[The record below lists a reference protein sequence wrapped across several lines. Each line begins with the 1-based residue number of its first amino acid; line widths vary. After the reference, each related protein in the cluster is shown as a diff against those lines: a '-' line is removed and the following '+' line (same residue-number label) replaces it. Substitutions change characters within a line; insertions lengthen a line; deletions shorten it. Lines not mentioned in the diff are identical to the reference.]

1 MFAEH
6 SPNTMNAQIDRFPV
20 SDLPDRYDIKRT
32 ALYERFKALDIK
44 PIKQGNKSYV
54 DGDQLQ
60 QLDDLH
66 AHIGRGGGLTD
77 FLEETEQ
84 PKSEISEQLAP
95 INQSG
100 VLFALAEALTSRL
113 VPAIASKLAPPPP
126 PLAHLEAL
134 ERAYEKD
141 WLLSTS
147 ELAQLLKLSPKTIRG
162 YGNSFSEAGFI
173 FTKAGTRARQET
185 AWRVSKAR
193 PRPK

>member
-1 MFAEH
+1 
-6 SPNTMNAQIDRFPV
+6 MNAQIDRFPV

-32 ALYERFKALDIK
+32 ALYERFKALDLK

-54 DGDQLQ
+54 DGEQLQ

-66 AHIGRGGGLTD
+66 AHIQRGGGIAD
-77 FLEETEQ
+77 FLQESS
-84 PKSEISEQLAP
+84 PVSDSHNKISEQLAP

-100 VLFALAEALTSRL
+100 VFLAFAEALTSRL
-113 VPAIASKLAPPPP
+113 VPAIVSKLTPPPP

-147 ELAQLLKLSPKTIRG
+147 ELAQLLKLSPRTIRG
-162 YGNSFSEAGFI
+162 YGDRFSEAGFI

-185 AWRVSKAR
+185 AWRVSKTR
-193 PRPK
+193 QRPKQQ

>member
-1 MFAEH
+1 
-6 SPNTMNAQIDRFPV
+6 MNAQIDRFPV
-20 SDLPDRYDIKRT
+20 SDLPARYDIKRT
-32 ALYERFKALDIK
+32 ALYERLKALDIK
-44 PIKQGNKSYV
+44 PYKQGNKSYV

-66 AHIGRGGGLTD
+66 THIGRGGGLTD
-77 FLEETEQ
+77 FKEESELLSDEHSEQ
-84 PKSEISEQLAP
+84 TEQLAP

-100 VLFALAEALTSRL
+100 VLLAFAEALTSRL
-113 VPAIASKLAPPPP
+113 VPAIVSKLTPPPP

-147 ELAQLLKLSPKTIRG
+147 ELAQLLKLSPRTIRN
-162 YGNSFSEAGFI
+162 YGDRFSEAGFI

-193 PRPK
+193 PLPKQQ

>member
-1 MFAEH
+1 
-6 SPNTMNAQIDRFPV
+6 MNAQIDRFPV

-32 ALYERFKALDIK
+32 ALYERLKALDIK

-60 QLDDLH
+60 LLDDLH
-66 AHIGRGGGLTD
+66 AHIGRGGGIAD
-77 FLEETEQ
+77 FLQESKQLSDEQ
-84 PKSEISEQLAP
+84 SEQTEQLAP

-100 VLFALAEALTSRL
+100 ALFALVEVLTSRL
-113 VPAIASKLAPPPP
+113 VPAIVSKLTPSPP

-147 ELAQLLKLSPKTIRG
+147 ELAQLLKLSPRTIRG

-185 AWRVSKAR
+185 AWRVSKAYS
-193 PRPK
+193 KNQK

>member
-1 MFAEH
+1 
-6 SPNTMNAQIDRFPV
+6 MNAQIDRFPV

-32 ALYERFKALDIK
+32 ALYERLKALDIK

-66 AHIGRGGGLTD
+66 AHIGRGGGIAD
-77 FLEETEQ
+77 FLQESEQ
-84 PKSEISEQLAP
+84 LSDEQSEQTGQLAP

-100 VLFALAEALTSRL
+100 ALVALVEVLTSRL
-113 VPAIASKLAPPPP
+113 VPAIVSKLSPPPA

-134 ERAYEKD
+134 ERAYEKG

-147 ELAQLLKLSPKTIRG
+147 ELGQLLKLSPKTLRR
-162 YGNSFSEAGFI
+162 YGDSFSEAGFI

-185 AWRVSKAR
+185 AWRVSKQG
-193 PRPK
+193 